1 MSRAMAARGGMGLE
15 QHPATCQQD
24 LGVQRH
30 LKGGSETLIR
40 DREKKEAD
48 VLCGEQAVAAAW
60 SALEP

>member
-1 MSRAMAARGGMGLE
+1 MGLE

-30 LKGGSETLIR
+30 LEGGSETLIR